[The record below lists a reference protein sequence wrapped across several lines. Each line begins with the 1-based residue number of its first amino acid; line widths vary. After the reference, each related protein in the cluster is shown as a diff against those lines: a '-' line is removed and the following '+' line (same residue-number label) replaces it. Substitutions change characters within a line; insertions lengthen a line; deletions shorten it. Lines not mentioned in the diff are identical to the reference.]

1 MGLKIYGIARSRAF
15 RNLWTAGELG
25 IKYEHVL
32 TDFSDGP
39 NSCRAP
45 GFKTVNPNAAVPA
58 IDDGGFKLW
67 ESLAINLYLAKKHGD
82 KGLYPK
88 SLQDEAKAWQWALWT
103 ATGVEGPIA
112 LWQSH
117 ALMLPAEKRDP
128 NQAVEALQK
137 LAGPLKVL
145 DDHLKG
151 HQFLI
156 GNQFTVAD
164 LNLASVMSRATQ
176 MDLSATPSV
185 KAWLHRCLD
194 RPAAQAALKQR
205 AA

>member
-15 RNLWTAGELG
+15 RNLWAAGELS
-25 IKYEHVL
+25 IKYEHVQ
-32 TDFSDGP
+32 TDFSDTG
-39 NSCRAP
+39 CRAP
-45 GFKTVNPNAAVPA
+45 AFKAINPNAAVPV
-58 IDDGGFKLW
+58 IDDDGFKLW
-67 ESLAINLYLAKKHGD
+67 ESLAINLYLAKKHAD

-88 SLQDEAKAWQWALWT
+88 SLQDEAKAWQWTLWT
-103 ATGVEGPIA
+103 ATGIEEPIGI
-112 LWQSH
+112 WGYH
-117 ALMLPAEKRDP
+117 TLMLPPEKRDLK
-128 NQAVEALQK
+128 QAADALQK

-151 HQFLI
+151 KQYLI

-176 MDLSATPSV
+176 MDMSATPNV
-185 KAWLHRCLD
+185 KAWLQRCLD
-194 RPAAQAALKQR
+194 RPAAQAALKLR

>member
-15 RNLWTAGELG
+15 RNLWAAGELG
-25 IKYEHVL
+25 LKYEQVQ
-32 TDFSDGP
+32 TDFSDTAS
-39 NSCRAP
+39 SCRAP
-45 GFKTVNPNAAVPA
+45 AFKAINPNAAVPV
-58 IDDGGFKLW
+58 IDDDGLKLW
-67 ESLAINLYLAKKHGD
+67 ESLAINLYLAKKHGE

-88 SLQDEAKAWQWALWT
+88 SLQDEAKAWQWAFWT
-103 ATGVEGPIA
+103 ATGIEGPIG

-117 ALMLPAEKRDP
+117 ALMLPPEKRDP
-128 NQAVEALQK
+128 KQAAEALQK

-145 DDHLKG
+145 DDHLKA
-151 HQFLI
+151 QQYLI

-176 MDLSATPSV
+176 MDLSATPNV
-185 KAWLHRCLD
+185 KAWLQRCLD
-194 RPAAQAALKQR
+194 RPVAQAVLKQR